1 MKKIVPSE
9 AMAIEPGWERS
20 AGGLRKSVK
29 HRTARIWSEKNTLWS
44 FHSIVL
50 YANNVEG
57 GHVLEMYVQ
66 KRLRFWQ
73 RAMEDDGGLRARCV
87 WSGAVWCRVFRA
99 RPPARARAFCSV
111 TGLPCAVDA
120 GVPSRDSLPVERP
133 PACHVAIGA
142 RRRSEADVDERR
154 SRGAHAGSGRGS
166 RTGTR
171 HSARPWIHGRA
182 VKLGLDIWSH

>member
-1 MKKIVPSE
+1 
-9 AMAIEPGWERS
+9 MAIEPGWERS

-29 HRTARIWSEKNTLWS
+29 HRAARIWSEKNTLWCYD
-44 FHSIVL
+44 FIVL
-50 YANNVEG
+50 YSNNVEG
-57 GHVLEMYVQ
+57 GHILEMYVQ

-73 RAMEDDGGLRARCV
+73 RATEACERAASAAGR
-87 WSGAVWCRVFRA
+87 SGVVCSAPA
-99 RPPARARAFCSV
+99 RPRARAFCSV

>member
-1 MKKIVPSE
+1 M
-9 AMAIEPGWERS
+9 
-20 AGGLRKSVK
+20 L
-29 HRTARIWSEKNTLWS
+29 
-44 FHSIVL
+44 L
-50 YANNVEG
+50 YSNNVEG
-57 GHVLEMYVQ
+57 GHVLEMYVK

-73 RAMEDDGGLRARCV
+73 RAMEDDGGLRARC
-87 WSGAVWCRVFRA
+87 GGPVWCRVFRA
-99 RPPARARAFCSV
+99 RARARAFCFV
-111 TGLPCAVDA
+111 TGLPYAVDA

-133 PACHVAIGA
+133 PACHVAIDA

-182 VKLGLDIWSH
+182 VQLGLDIWSH